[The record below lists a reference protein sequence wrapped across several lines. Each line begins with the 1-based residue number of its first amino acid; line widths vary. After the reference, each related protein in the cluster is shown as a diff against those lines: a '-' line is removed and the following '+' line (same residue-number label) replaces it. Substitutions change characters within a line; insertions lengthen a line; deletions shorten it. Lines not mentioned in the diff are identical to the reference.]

1 MAFLKGVVNLVTFET
16 NPPEAFG
23 GFHLLWI
30 VVIFCIS
37 ALAVLFLRDAQDEHF
52 RLVVAVSF
60 LIMLTLEVF
69 KELALSLKIVD
80 GEIIFD
86 YLWNDFP
93 FQLCS
98 TPLYVLP
105 LLALLPDSHLR
116 DVFASYTMT
125 FALLGG
131 IVVYLVPKTVFV
143 SKAAI
148 NVQTMLHHGIQIFT
162 GVYTASYYRRR
173 INRKFFLSGFLLFA
187 LFFAVA
193 NLLNTVGYDLLV
205 SAGLMNSGESFNM
218 FYISPRPEQTLP
230 IFEELLI
237 GVPRILIPIGYFI
250 LVTLGAAILAW
261 ISYTVF
267 RLLRKKTIR
276 GRLC

>member
-1 MAFLKGVVNLVTFET
+1 
-16 NPPEAFG
+16 
-23 GFHLLWI
+23 
-30 VVIFCIS
+30 
-37 ALAVLFLRDAQDEHF
+37 
-52 RLVVAVSF
+52 
-60 LIMLTLEVF
+60 
-69 KELALSLKIVD
+69 
-80 GEIIFD
+80 
-86 YLWNDFP
+86 
-93 FQLCS
+93 
-98 TPLYVLP
+98 
-105 LLALLPDSHLR
+105 
-116 DVFASYTMT
+116 MT

-131 IVVYLVPKTVFV
+131 IAVYLVPKTVFV
-143 SKAAI
+143 TKAAI

-205 SAGLMNSGESFNM
+205 SAGLMESGESFNM
-218 FYISPRPEQTLP
+218 FYIGPRPEQTLP

-250 LVTLGAAILAW
+250 LVTLGAAVLAW